1 MDHFSYNSSPI
12 SSMNTYHSPI
22 GSHGTSDEA
31 LILIVDDI
39 PRNLQVLGSILS
51 ENGFG
56 VSVASSGRGALEAI
70 ASHAPDVILLDIQMP
85 DMDGYEVCRELKAN
99 PTTAHIPVIFLT
111 ARTEIDDIVRG
122 FETGA
127 VDYITK
133 PFISQELLVR
143 VRTHLRLV
151 RQTAHLRELNKEK
164 DEFLG
169 IAAHDL
175 RNPLSKIQFIA
186 EKMAYKADVFTPDLI
201 KDASADIV
209 NTVGG
214 MMELISNLLDVN
226 AIEQGNL
233 LTELN
238 PIDIATIVEH
248 VTHDYEERAAKK
260 KITLTYES
268 IPAEGNEILPFVI
281 SDEVAIVQIFDN
293 LLSNAIKYS
302 PTRTHVRVRL
312 LQSADTVRLEVQ
324 DEGPGISDA
333 DRKKMFQ
340 KFARL
345 SAQPT
350 GNEHSIGLGLS
361 IVKRLVENVHA
372 TIDVQSE
379 LGVGTTFVVTFPV
392 ASL

>member
-1 MDHFSYNSSPI
+1 MDIHDSSTLAR
-12 SSMNTYHSPI
+12 SA
-22 GSHGTSDEA
+22 SDEA

-51 ENGFG
+51 ESGFG
-56 VSVASSGRGALEAI
+56 VSVASSGRSALEAI
-70 ASHAPDVILLDIQMP
+70 ASQAPDVILLDIQMP
-85 DMDGYEVCRELKAN
+85 DMDGYEVCRQLKVN
-99 PTTAHIPVIFLT
+99 PETAHIPVIFLT

-122 FETGA
+122 FEQGA
-127 VDYITK
+127 VDYVTK

-151 RQTAHLRELNKEK
+151 RQTERLRELNKDK

-186 EKMAYKADVFTPDLI
+186 EKMAYKADIFTPELI
-201 KDASADIV
+201 QEASADIV
-209 NTVGG
+209 GTVSE

-226 AIEQGNL
+226 AIERGDL
-233 LTELN
+233 FTELN
-238 PIDIATIVEH
+238 PIDIATIAEH
-248 VTHDYEERAAKK
+248 VTNDYVERAAKK
-260 KITLTYES
+260 KIAVQYES
-268 IPAEGNEILPFVI
+268 VLANGATTLPFVI
-281 SDEVAIVQIFDN
+281 SDEVAIVQILDN
-293 LLSNAIKYS
+293 IISNAVKYS
-302 PTRTHVRVRL
+302 PPRTVITVRL
-312 LQSADTVRLEVQ
+312 VGGATTVRLEVQ
-324 DEGPGISDA
+324 DEGPGISAD

-361 IVKRLVENVHA
+361 IVKRLVENIKA
-372 TIDVQSE
+372 TIEVQSE
-379 LGVGTTFVVTFPV
+379 VGVGTTFMVAFPV
-392 ASL
+392 ANDESLM

>member
-1 MDHFSYNSSPI
+1 MDIHDSSTLAR
-12 SSMNTYHSPI
+12 SA
-22 GSHGTSDEA
+22 SDEA

-51 ENGFG
+51 ESGFG
-56 VSVASSGRGALEAI
+56 VSVASSGRSALEAI
-70 ASHAPDVILLDIQMP
+70 ASQAPDVILLDIQMP
-85 DMDGYEVCRELKAN
+85 DMDGYEVCRQLKAN
-99 PTTAHIPVIFLT
+99 PDTAHIPVIFLT

-122 FETGA
+122 FEQGA

-151 RQTAHLRELNKEK
+151 RQTERLRELNKDK

-186 EKMAYKADVFTPDLI
+186 EKMAYKADIFTPELI
-201 KDASADIV
+201 QEASADIV
-209 NTVGG
+209 GTVSE

-226 AIEQGNL
+226 AIERGDL
-233 LTELN
+233 FTELN

-248 VTHDYEERAAKK
+248 VTNDYVERAAKK
-260 KITLTYES
+260 KIAVKYES
-268 IPAEGNEILPFVI
+268 VLANGATTLPFVI
-281 SDEVAIVQIFDN
+281 SDEVAIVQILDN
-293 LLSNAIKYS
+293 IISNAVKYS
-302 PTRTHVRVRL
+302 PPRTVITVRL
-312 LQSADTVRLEVQ
+312 VGGATTVRLEVQ
-324 DEGPGISDA
+324 DEGPGISVD

-361 IVKRLVENVHA
+361 IVKRLVENIKA
-372 TIDVQSE
+372 TIEVQSE
-379 LGVGTTFVVTFPV
+379 LGVGTTFMVAFPV
-392 ASL
+392 ANDESLM